1 MPGGQTSGSVAI
13 QSVHDGINRLTEAQ
27 YNTSNAAG
35 YNQTRTSYTYDGGNR
50 PTGAQDSQGTGTV
63 LDTVSATYDGL
74 NDLLTD
80 SYASSTLNAT
90 VTYTYDNDQN
100 RKTMTAGSQAQTTYT
115 YDNDNRLTAE
125 ARGTQSVGV
134 SYDAD
139 SRRTT
144 LTLPNGV
151 TVGYGYDADSH
162 ATGITY
168 SSTGGGTL
176 GNLTYGYDND
186 GRVATLGGSL
196 ATVNLPSAMT
206 ATYDAGNQL
215 ATWNGTAA
223 TTDGNGNLLSDPSIP
238 GNTYTWNE
246 RNQLSS
252 ATAGGVQSS
261 YLYDALGRRVGQTT
275 SGLTAQYVYDM
286 LNVAQEQYTG
296 GTVADMLPG
305 LGLDQN
311 FARTDS
317 SGSYAML
324 ADLLGSTIGLVNSS
338 GAIAT
343 GYQYGPFGQTTTSGT
358 SSTNPIQYTGRE
370 MDATGLYFL
379 RARYY
384 NPIAQRFISPDP
396 IGLLGGQ
403 ADFYTYVFNQPMDWT
418 DGLGLISFSVANP
431 GSDSSTCVVGCG
443 DSGGAPPPAIE
454 ALPSNGMNSGGSFLL
469 AQYNG
474 NTREIP
480 QQPTPSATATPNLGS
495 ASLKQ
500 LRDIASYLEHQVGL
514 SPDAAAQELVK
525 QGASPD
531 LATAAANGAVWGA
544 VQATP
549 LGWGGPSPAVPSPV
563 PPVP

>member
-1 MPGGQTSGSVAI
+1 M
-13 QSVHDGINRLTEAQ
+13 
-27 YNTSNAAG
+27 
-35 YNQTRTSYTYDGGNR
+35 
-50 PTGAQDSQGTGTV
+50 GTGSV

-74 NDLLTD
+74 NDLLAD

-90 VTYTYDNDQN
+90 VTYTYDDDQN
-100 RKTMTAGSQAQTTYT
+100 RTTMTAGSQAQTSYT

-168 SSTGGGTL
+168 SSTGAGTL

-186 GRVATLGGSL
+186 GRVNSLGGSL
-196 ATVNLPSAMT
+196 AAVNLPSAMPT

-246 RNQLSS
+246 RNQLAT

-261 YLYDALGRRVGQTT
+261 YVYDALGRRVGQTT

-305 LGLDQN
+305 LGLDEN

-317 SGSYAML
+317 SGSSAIL
-324 ADLLGSTIGLVNSS
+324 SDLLGSTIGLVNSS
-338 GAIAT
+338 GAIST
-343 GYQYGPFGQTTTSGT
+343 GYQYSPFGQTTTSGA
-358 SSTNPIQYTGRE
+358 SSTNPLQYTGRE
-370 MDATGLYFL
+370 LDSTGLYFL

-396 IGLLGGQ
+396 IGFFGGQANFYAYVSNQPMNWTDPLGLLGGSVDGDLPGAAAGDCGGHCGHLALTIGQ
-403 ADFYTYVFNQPMDWT
+403 TPTSGYLQLAQSESVPHLKSPFPQLT
-418 DGLGLISFSVANP
+418 DGEYSVLRANGFTDEDIQSLIAAGP
-431 GSDSSTCVVGCG
+431 DALKALKSSITVG
-443 DSGGAPPPAIE
+443 PAI
-454 ALPSNGMNSGGSFLL
+454 PSPTGPM
-469 AQYNG
+469 
-474 NTREIP
+474 
-480 QQPTPSATATPNLGS
+480 PTPSGPANPNS
-495 ASLKQ
+495 F
-500 LRDIASYLEHQVGL
+500 
-514 SPDAAAQELVK
+514 
-525 QGASPD
+525 QG
-531 LATAAANGAVWGA
+531 G
-544 VQATP
+544 
-549 LGWGGPSPAVPSPV
+549 
-563 PPVP
+563 